1 MARMMASSMINTD
14 FIRKHSAQ
22 AVLTVLGLSGVATI
36 FLPFIYGYVPV
47 GYFLEDL
54 ENQSIFALLGPCVV
68 LPFFISAG
76 YLRWVLTGELS
87 RWEGWVGYALAL
99 IVVFLLSVLIIQDWW
114 ESGFDNNEV
123 SLIFAF
129 LTLGL
134 GAGAWFVIQNLR
146 HGAPPILAALVAL
159 QLAYLPFALFWLVFL
174 LTALIKGDAFSIIG
188 IAAYLAFLTVLVY
201 TAQAAL
207 SVLGQRRVLLRL
219 LPLALIWVSAVA
231 LFVWTWIEG

>member
-1 MARMMASSMINTD
+1 MAASMINTD
-14 FIRKHSAQ
+14 FIRKHPAQ

-36 FLPFIYGYVPV
+36 FLPFIFGDAPV
-47 GYFLEDL
+47 EVFLDDL
-54 ENQSIFALLGPCVV
+54 EYRNLLKTALLLGPYVV

-76 YLRWVLTGELS
+76 YLRWALTGGLS
-87 RWEGWVGYALAL
+87 RWEGDLGYALAL
-99 IVVFLLSVLIIQDWW
+99 IVVFLLSVFMIQDWW
-114 ESGFDNNEV
+114 ESGFDGDDWLF
-123 SLIFAF
+123 STLF
-129 LTLGL
+129 LPGL

-146 HGAPPILAALVAL
+146 HKAPLTLTALVAL

-174 LTALIKGDAFSIIG
+174 TTALIKGDAFSIIG
-188 IAAYLAFLTVLVY
+188 IGAYLTLLAVIVY
-201 TAQAAL
+201 TAQATL

>member
-1 MARMMASSMINTD
+1 MMAASMINTD
-14 FIRKHSAQ
+14 FIRKHPAQ

-36 FLPFIYGYVPV
+36 FLPFIVGYVPV
-47 GYFLEDL
+47 VFFLEEL
-54 ENQSIFALLGPCVV
+54 EHQGIFALLGPFVV

-76 YLRWVLTGELS
+76 YLRWLLTGGLS
-87 RWEGWVGYALAL
+87 HWEGELGYALAL
-99 IVVFLLSVLIIQDWW
+99 IVVFLLSLLMIQGWW
-114 ESGFDNNEV
+114 ESGFGVDEW
-123 SLIFAF
+123 LFAF

-146 HGAPPILAALVAL
+146 HGTLPTLTALVAQ
-159 QLAYLPFALFWLVFL
+159 QLAYLPFAVFWLAFL
-174 LTALIKGDAFSIIG
+174 ISALIKGGAFSIIG
-188 IAAYLAFLTVLVY
+188 IGAYLTLLAVIVY